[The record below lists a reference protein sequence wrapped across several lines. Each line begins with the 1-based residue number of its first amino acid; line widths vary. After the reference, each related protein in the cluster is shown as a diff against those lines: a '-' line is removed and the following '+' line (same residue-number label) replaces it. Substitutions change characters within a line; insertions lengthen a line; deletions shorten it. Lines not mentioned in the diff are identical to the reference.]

1 LFNQELKYCNLE
13 LTVGLTCDGEVEID
27 QFALEEVDGI
37 FYHKRPL
44 TICKPLPDEWMEVF
58 TRG

>member
-1 LFNQELKYCNLE
+1 M
-13 LTVGLTCDGEVEID
+13 GLTCDGEVEID